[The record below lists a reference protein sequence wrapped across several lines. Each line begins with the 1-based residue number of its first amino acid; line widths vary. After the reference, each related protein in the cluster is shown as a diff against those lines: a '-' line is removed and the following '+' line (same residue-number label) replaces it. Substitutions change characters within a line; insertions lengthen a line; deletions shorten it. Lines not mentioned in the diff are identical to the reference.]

1 MEGLRVLANPEE
13 LALFYYKNGADEILF
28 TDVVASL
35 TEGTLVKCNI

>member
-28 TDVVASL
+28 TDVVASPWK
-35 TEGTLVKCNI
+35 ERFVKCNI